1 MSNYILHFKKIFY
14 IILFSSAVW
23 FISFTIFPENQVI
36 KIEIGEV
43 SPNSFSAPRF
53 LSVVDQQ
60 KTDSLKE
67 EAVSNVPPVYSIE
80 STITTDVI
88 DGVTEMFLTVIKSR
102 TEEILEQ
109 SDDGELEQSDPNLII
124 INLTKSEQIQKIRS
138 SVLFS
143 TISTSAIEVL
153 VEVSNTDKNNETNFL
168 TQIEFEAKNKAN
180 EILSKGISN
189 ENLNQQRQSIVSNP
203 PTLNLSSE
211 LYAIVPEARISSMVG
226 EIIGENLIA
235 NQKLEDELWSEQKLK
250 AEDAVENVTVQFF
263 KDEIIVTE
271 GEIID
276 EVIFQALN
284 EFGFLSGESRTV
296 QTAAIPIIFS
306 VFLVLYVLLWRLRD
320 SIWANDNE
328 LLLMLT
334 LILISSIFLRG
345 VSYFSQISDLE
356 FIQYALPVSFVGIIS
371 VTLLN
376 LRATLILS
384 LSSSL
389 LALAGGG
396 NIGLV
401 ALGALGTII
410 PAIFLSED
418 TDRAL
423 LRQRIVYISL
433 TQPLLAFGVYFFLR
447 DEGNLTQILIFSF
460 FTALIVNL
468 AAFALTSYIESI
480 FRLTSSFKLSELA
493 DRNHPALRYLEDN
506 ALGTFNH
513 SLVVGT
519 LADRAAHRIG
529 ANSQLSRAMAYFHD
543 LGKTENPTMYI
554 ENQFGSRNPHE
565 NLTPR
570 ESVDIIRRHVT
581 DGITLAKKFKIP
593 EIVYRGILEHH
604 GDAVMR
610 YFYEMEKNVDPNVEK
625 NEFRH
630 LGNKP
635 STKETTILMFADSLE
650 GACRARFLNEDA
662 DEEKIREVVEEI
674 FNEKITDNQLDES
687 PLTFEDLNLIKESF
701 QKSLE
706 GLYHQRVMYPDISE
720 DVSELE
726 EE

>member
-36 KIEIGEV
+36 KIEVGEI

-53 LSVVDQQ
+53 LSVVDQK
-60 KTDSLKE
+60 KTDILKE
-67 EAVSNVPPVYSIE
+67 EAISNVPPVYSID

-109 SDDGELEQSDPNLII
+109 SEDEELEQSDPNLII

-189 ENLNQQRQSIVSNP
+189 ESLNQQRQSIVSNP

-211 LYAIVPEARISSMVG
+211 LYAIVPEARISSTVG

-235 NQKLEDELWSEQKLK
+235 NQKLEDELWNEQKAK

-263 KDEIIVTE
+263 KDEIIVNE
-271 GEIID
+271 GEPID

-345 VSYFSQISDLE
+345 VSYFSQVSDLE

-418 TDRAL
+418 ADRAL

-460 FTALIVNL
+460 LTALLANL

-519 LADRAAHRIG
+519 LADRAANKIG
-529 ANSQLSRAMAYFHD
+529 ANSQLARAMAYYHD
-543 LGKTENPTMYI
+543 LGKTMNPTMFV
-554 ENQFGSRNPHE
+554 ENQIGATNPHDR
-565 NLTPR
+565 LLPT
-570 ESVDIIRRHVT
+570 ESADIIKSHVV
-581 DGITLAKKFKIP
+581 DGIKLAKKFKIP
-593 EIVYRGILEHH
+593 EIVYQGILEHH
-604 GDAVMR
+604 GDAVIR
-610 YFYEMEKNVDPNVEK
+610 FFYEKEKSDNPNVSRED
-625 NEFRH
+625 FRH
-630 LGNKP
+630 LGEKP
-635 STKETTILMFADSLE
+635 SSRESAILMLADSLE
-650 GACRARFLNEDA
+650 AACRAIFMNEDA
-662 DEEKIREVVEEI
+662 DEEKIRNVIEEI
-674 FNEKITDNQLDES
+674 FNEKISDGQLS
-687 PLTFEDLNLIKESF
+687 NAPITFQELDIIRESF
-701 QKSLE
+701 QISLE
-706 GLYHQRVMYPDISE
+706 GLYHQRVLYPDIT
-720 DVSELE
+720 E